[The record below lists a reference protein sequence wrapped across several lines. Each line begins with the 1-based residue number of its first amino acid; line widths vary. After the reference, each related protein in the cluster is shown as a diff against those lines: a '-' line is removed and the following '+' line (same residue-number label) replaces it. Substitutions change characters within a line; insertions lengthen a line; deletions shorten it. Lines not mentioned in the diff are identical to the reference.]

1 MCSAHCA
8 PTAPNPDRM
17 IYLVLCEYGSGR
29 AWAERVADRVNLA
42 DTIVDIH
49 SGELPNVKQVIE
61 INIAEIISRDV
72 TEDVLKAAGRWTE
85 DAPPLTGQ
93 DAIDWQHDHVRGLHH
108 A

>member
-1 MCSAHCA
+1 MSIHCSA
-8 PTAPNPDRM
+8 PSITPDRM
-17 IYLVLCEYGSGR
+17 VYFVLCDYRSGL
-29 AWAERVADRVNLA
+29 AWAERDASRVNLA
-42 DTIVDIH
+42 DTVTDIH

-61 INIAEIISRDV
+61 INIAEVISRDV

-93 DAIDWQHDHVRGLHH
+93 DAIDWQHDHTRVV